1 MKKYK
6 NYIIVVGVLIL
17 GIIIGSVFSGGK
29 KQVQSKNKMKM
40 ESGMKMQHGMNMDM
54 QHKGTKDAVSSDEIV
69 FTSEAVKLA
78 EIETSKVTKA
88 NATKEIY
95 LLGKVKPDERKLYAQ
110 VSHIPGRIERLY
122 VNFTGEKVYKGQK
135 IISIYSPK
143 LITAEK
149 ELFEAIKSKSVY
161 PQLYVAARNK
171 LKLWKLT
178 DAQINAIEKAGKVQE
193 NIDILSDYTGYVM
206 KRNVELGDYVKE
218 GASLFNIADLS
229 DVWVM
234 MEAYE
239 KDLPWLHLNDQ
250 VNFTV
255 ESFKGENFKGRI
267 TYIDPFV
274 NKITRIARVRVEYI
288 NKNYKLLPGMFANA
302 LIEAKLKTKKN
313 TIVIPKSAVL
323 WTGKRSVVYVKVP
336 HKKITSF
343 KYREVILGADLGNF
357 YSIKKGLK
365 VGEIVATNG
374 VFRID
379 AAAQLLSK
387 RSMMNPTGEK
397 GSGGGMMHM
406 AGMNMG
412 GKKMKMKMTKSEMKN
427 MIMID
432 KSKIDAKFKSQ
443 LGQVVNQY
451 IKLKDFIFKGDEV
464 DAKIQSKKVNRQLQQ
479 VNMLLLLGDS
489 HIEWMKDLTALKK
502 TVNLIKTDYGIKEQR
517 AHFGDLSANLAKV
530 IQKFGFKIPN
540 KKLYLKNCSKNKK
553 TWLSYTKETKNP
565 FYGKTNPNSNC
576 GKINK
581 VLN

>member
-6 NYIIVVGVLIL
+6 NYIIVAGILIL
-17 GIIIGSVFSGGK
+17 GIIIGSAFGGSD
-29 KQVQSKNKMKM
+29 KQPPSKNKMKM
-40 ESGMKMQHGMNMDM
+40 KPGMKMEQGMNMQNNNAKEVTDSNEIIF
-54 QHKGTKDAVSSDEIV
+54 TEDAI
-69 FTSEAVKLA
+69 KLA
-78 EIETSKVTKA
+78 EIQTSVVSRA
-88 NATKEIY
+88 NATKEIN
-95 LLGKVKPDERKLYAQ
+95 LLGRVKPDERKLYAQ
-110 VSHIPGRIERLY
+110 VSHIPGRIEKLY
-122 VNFTGEKVYKGQK
+122 VNFTGEKVHKGQK

-161 PQLYVAARNK
+161 PQLYRATRNK

-178 DAQINAIEKAGKVQE
+178 DAQINAIEKSGKVQE

-239 KDLPWLHLNDQ
+239 QDLPWLHLNDQ

-255 ESFKGENFKGRI
+255 EAFRGKSFKGRI

-274 NKITRIARVRVEYI
+274 NKITRIARVRVEYK
-288 NKNYKLLPGMFANA
+288 NKNTKLLPGMFTNA
-302 LIEAKLKTKKN
+302 LIEAKLKTQKKG
-313 TIVIPKSAVL
+313 IVIPKSAVL

-343 KYREVILGADLGNF
+343 KYREVILGPDLGN
-357 YSIKKGLK
+357 YYIIERGLK
-365 VGEIVATNG
+365 VGEVVATNG

-379 AAAQLLSK
+379 AAAQLVGQK
-387 RSMMNPTGEK
+387 SMMNPTGEK
-397 GSGGGMMHM
+397 VSGGGMMNM

-412 GKKMKMKMTKSEMKN
+412 GKKKGEKKMKMTKSEMKN
-427 MIMID
+427 MIVID
-432 KSKIDAKFKSQ
+432 KSKIDDKFKSQ
-443 LGQVVNQY
+443 LGQVVDQY
-451 IKLKDFIFKGDEV
+451 MILKDIIFNGDVV
-464 DAKIQSKKVNRQLQQ
+464 DAKIQSKKVNNKLQQ
-479 VNMLLLLGDS
+479 VNMILLMGDS
-489 HIEWMKDLTALKK
+489 HIEWMKDLK
-502 TVNLIKTDYGIKEQR
+502 TLNNIVGLISNDHRIKEQR
-517 AHFGDLSANLAKV
+517 NHFGDLGEHLAMV

-540 KKLYLKNCSKNKK
+540 KTLYLKHCSKNKK
-553 TWLSYTKETKNP
+553 EWLSYYKTNKNP
-565 FYGKTNPNSNC
+565 FYGKADPTC
-576 GKINK
+576 GTVKK